1 MTEQQNVE
9 EESTEEEEEGQE
21 YEYQQLRIPE
31 YLREALKDYR
41 DQKEGV
47 NTLSEAILDILPQDT
62 EINKMEIKEDEFVL
76 ISVGEDAHGSVHEL
90 AGENITSYTVIERF
104 FRDRAEEQGFEDI
117 AETVKEKQA

>member
-1 MTEQQNVE
+1 MSEQQNREE
-9 EESTEEEEEGQE
+9 EESTEEEEQE

-47 NTLSEAILDILPQDT
+47 NTLSEAILDILPEDT
-62 EINKMEIKEDEFVL
+62 GINKMEIKEDEFVL
-76 ISVGEDAHGSVHEL
+76 ISVGEDAHKSVHDL

-104 FRDRAEEQGFEDI
+104 FRDRAEEEGFEDI

>member
-1 MTEQQNVE
+1 MSDQNKE
-9 EESTEEEEEGQE
+9 EEQEDGEQE

-41 DQKEGV
+41 DEKEGV
-47 NTLSEAILDILPQDT
+47 ETLSEAILDILPEDT
-62 EINKMEIKEDEFVL
+62 GINKMEIQEDEFVL
-76 ISVGEDAHGSVHEL
+76 ISVDEEAHKSVHDL

-104 FRDRAEEQGFEDI
+104 FRDRAEEEGFEDL